1 MRAPRLWSIVGVLA
15 ALAIALSL
23 VTVDRATLLAADDG
37 GPVQST
43 RLAVVGDSLSAGKT
57 KFLGNGLDDGTWI
70 SSAVGQ
76 GVEFAGGWARSGAT
90 PERMAE
96 HVRPVDDVDILVILA
111 GTNAVRLHK
120 TLAQEAASYRR
131 IVSVVRPR
139 QVLVSAIPPYAWQPT
154 AAERYNR
161 DLRRLA
167 KAEGWSWGD
176 PWSFA
181 RDGRQWKPGVSEDGT
196 HPAGP
201 EQYRALGSSMR
212 SLIDEVLSRTSGA
225 VA

>member
-1 MRAPRLWSIVGVLA
+1 MRIHRAWSIVGVLA
-15 ALAIALSL
+15 ALAFALSL
-23 VTVDRATLLAADDG
+23 VTVQRATLLAADDG
-37 GPVQST
+37 GSVQNA
-43 RLAVVGDSLSAGKT
+43 RLAVVGDSLSAGTT

-70 SSAVGQ
+70 PSAVGD

-90 PERMAE
+90 PQRMAE
-96 HVRPVDDVDILVILA
+96 NVRPVDDVDVLVILG

-120 TLAQEAASYRR
+120 TLAEEASSYRR

-139 QVLVSAIPPYAWQPT
+139 EVLVAAIPPYAWQPS

-161 DLRRLA
+161 DLRLLA
-167 KAEGWSWGD
+167 EAEGWSWGD

-181 RDGRQWKPGVSEDGT
+181 RDGRRWKPGVSEDGT

-201 EQYRALGSSMR
+201 EQYRSLGSSMR
-212 SLIDEVLSRTSGA
+212 SLIDKVLSRTSGA